1 MIRGLYTSALGMI
14 THMQR
19 MDIVTNNMANVN
31 TTAYKRDHVVSHA
44 FSSEFMYRLNDPGI
58 RLFDKNW
65 LVGQVN
71 PGVFV
76 DDVFTAF
83 TQGPMQQTGNSLDL
97 AIFGQGF
104 FVVNVN
110 GEELFTRDGAFTLVH
125 GMLVTNCGGRV
136 QGLEGDITLPNGYIA
151 IDERGRIFVNDEH
164 VDTLRMTAFSSD
176 DRVTGLHSLRKMEN
190 NFYRVSDDSVQIP
203 FAGTLQQG
211 FLEGSNVNIVSEMVQ
226 MITLSRAYE
235 TNARMVT
242 IQDNTLQHAV
252 NDIARR

>member
-1 MIRGLYTSALGMI
+1 MGMI
-14 THMQR
+14 TNMQR
-19 MDIVTNNMANVN
+19 MDITTQNMANVN
-31 TTAYKRDHVVSHA
+31 TTGHKRDHVVSHQ
-44 FSSEFMYRLNDPGI
+44 FSDVMMSRMNDPGI
-58 RLFDKNW
+58 RMFGNSIIGKL
-65 LVGQVN
+65 N

-83 TQGPMQQTGNSLDL
+83 TQGALQETGNSLDI

-104 FVVNVN
+104 FTINVD
-110 GEELFTRDGAFTLVH
+110 GQELFTRDGAFTLFN
-125 GMLVTNCGGRV
+125 GLLLTTTGGRV
-136 QGLEGDITLPNGYIA
+136 QGQEGDIILPNGYIV
-151 IDERGRIFVNDEH
+151 IDEQGRIFVNDEH
-164 VDTLRMTAFSSD
+164 IDTLRMTTFTD
-176 DRVTGLHSLRKMEN
+176 LHSLRKQKNNLFSITEN
-190 NFYRVSDDSVQIP
+190 SEAMLFT
-203 FAGTLQQG
+203 GTLQQG

>member
-1 MIRGLYTSALGMI
+1 
-14 THMQR
+14 
-19 MDIVTNNMANVN
+19 MANVN

-44 FSSEFMYRLNDPGI
+44 FSDEFLYRLNDPGI
-58 RLFDKNW
+58 RMFRHQW
-65 LVGQVN
+65 PVGTIN

-83 TQGPMQQTGNSLDL
+83 TQGALQQTGNSLDI

-104 FVVNVN
+104 FTVNVD
-110 GEELFTRDGAFTLVH
+110 GEELFTRDGAFTLFN
-125 GMLVTNCGGRV
+125 GLLMTACGGRV
-136 QGLEGDITLPNGYIA
+136 QGQDGDIILPNGYIV
-151 IDERGRIFVNDEH
+151 IDERGQIFVNDEH
-164 VDTLRMTAFSSD
+164 IDTIRMTMFTD
-176 DRVTGLHSLRKMEN
+176 LHSLRKMQN
-190 NFYRVSDDSVQIP
+190 NFFRTTEHSEITP
-203 FAGTLQQG
+203 FGGTLRQG
-211 FLEGSNVNIVSEMVQ
+211 FLEGSNVNIVAEMVQ